1 MASLL
6 EGKSHLTTLLTSA
19 YKYRSWATG
28 SHLPNLQSSPHYKI
42 TALQNSSKKSAE
54 DAAKHYNL
62 GDVSAHDNPASIAND
77 PNVDIVAVSVKVTQ
91 HYELLKPALA
101 AGKDVFSEWPLARTL
116 QEAEEL
122 TALAKEKGVR
132 TMIGLQARQSP
143 SVLKAKEIVE
153 SGKLGKILGTTM
165 FGHGMLAGNI
175 VPESYAY
182 SLDVEN
188 GGNLLTV
195 PFSHA
200 VDALCYVLGEIKDL
214 SATLGNNLH
223 EVTIVDKDMKPIR
236 TAKKTAHEF
245 VSITGTLVSGGNV
258 DVQYAGDKSRTGRDF
273 YWEII
278 GTDGSLVLEGPNGH
292 IQMYQPSVKFVGG
305 EQDAKLEQIEVEK
318 AGRPDEGDFS
328 FNVGRAWDALAG
340 VGLEK
345 GGSVTTWDEAL
356 VRHKMIDAVY
366 RSAETGKRQSYL

>member
-1 MASLL
+1 
-6 EGKSHLTTLLTSA
+6 
-19 YKYRSWATG
+19 
-28 SHLPNLQSSPHYKI
+28 
-42 TALQNSSKKSAE
+42 
-54 DAAKHYNL
+54 
-62 GDVSAHDNPASIAND
+62 
-77 PNVDIVAVSVKVTQ
+77 
-91 HYELLKPALA
+91 
-101 AGKDVFSEWPLARTL
+101 
-116 QEAEEL
+116 
-122 TALAKEKGVR
+122 
-132 TMIGLQARQSP
+132 MIGLQARQSP

-165 FGHGMLAGNI
+165 FGHGMIAGKI
-175 VPESYAY
+175 APEAHEY
-182 SLDVEN
+182 SLDIEN
-188 GGNLLTV
+188 GANILTV

-214 SATLGNNLH
+214 SATLGNNLP

-236 TAKKTAHEF
+236 TTKKTAHEF

-258 DVQYAGDKSRTGRDF
+258 DVQYTGGMSRTGRNF

-345 GGSVTTWDEAL
+345 GSSVTTWDEAL
-356 VRHKMIDAVY
+356 VRHKMIDAIY
-366 RSAETGKRQSYL
+366 RSVETGKRQSYL